1 MSQQVASHP
10 ITVTVYVYHVYTRA
24 DNLWLV
30 GVYHRGQL
38 HGQVWRGCLGGG
50 YLTGRAEGG
59 DLTGDSVA
67 YIFPNLEGE
76 EET

>member
-1 MSQQVASHP
+1 M
-10 ITVTVYVYHVYTRA
+10 YVYTRT

>member
-1 MSQQVASHP
+1 MTSPHCNC
-10 ITVTVYVYHVYTRA
+10 VYVCNVFTRA

-30 GVYHRGQL
+30 GLYHRGQL

-76 EET
+76 GGDMISF